1 MKAFSL
7 QMSIPTA
14 MKKIEKRQGSS
25 PKGDTRSTG
34 LNGHGEIKPDY
45 PLIEKDEVKQA
56 EERMRR
62 ALKKHG

>member
-1 MKAFSL
+1 
-7 QMSIPTA
+7 
-14 MKKIEKRQGSS
+14 MKKIEKRQECS
-25 PKGDTRSTG
+25 PKGDTRSAG

-56 EERMRR
+56 EERIRR